1 MAVGVGV
8 LATAAVGVGVS
19 AIAAVGVGATGG
31 GATVTVGVGVS
42 AIAAVGVGVS
52 AACVG
57 SCGASCRDGSAA
69 EGLQSMHKQQSI
81 LGSLPGLVSL
91 CQWKYSEKNL
101 SPVSRTK
108 VSTSWKGK
116 FVAPAS
122 LAKSLMC

>member
-19 AIAAVGVGATGG
+19 AIAAVGG
-31 GATVTVGVGVS
+31 GA
-42 AIAAVGVGVS
+42 
-52 AACVG
+52 
-57 SCGASCRDGSAA
+57 AA
-69 EGLQSMHKQQSI
+69 EGLQPMHKQQSI

-101 SPVSRTK
+101 SPVSSTK

-122 LAKSLMC
+122 LAKSLIC